1 MNFPEN
7 LVDRLHNSKNIVVFT
22 GAGVS
27 AESGVATFRD
37 ALTGLWARFDPMQ
50 LATPQ
55 AFVRDPA
62 LVWGWY
68 EWRRQLLLQ
77 AEPNPAHLTIAQ
89 LQQKVANF
97 QLVTQNVDDLHE
109 CAGSK
114 NVIHLHGCIF
124 SPRCFDCAVSY
135 SFSAAPDMQQEVKIP
150 PPACTSCGGMIRPGV
165 VWFGEALPQ
174 GEFQAACEA
183 AAQADLML
191 VVGTSGLVQ
200 PAAMLPALALRNNAT
215 VVHINPDAHQSGQ
228 PNEFAL
234 RGTAGNILPLLLAQ
248 LHHSK

>member
-1 MNFPEN
+1 MILPA
-7 LVDRLHNSKNIVVFT
+7 RLKDKLSNCSKIVVFT

-27 AESGVATFRD
+27 AASGVPTFRD

-50 LATPQ
+50 LATPE
-55 AFVRDPA
+55 AFMRDPA

-77 AEPNPAHLTIAQ
+77 AEPNSAHLAIAQ
-89 LQQKVANF
+89 IQQKVANF

-109 CAGSK
+109 RAGSE
-114 NVIHLHGCIF
+114 NVIHLHGSIF
-124 SPRCFDCAVSY
+124 SPRCFDCAGAY
-135 SFSAAPDMQQEVKIP
+135 SFSAAPAMQQEEKIQP
-150 PPACTSCGGMIRPGV
+150 PTCTNCGGMIRPGV

-174 GEFQAACEA
+174 AAFQAACRA
-183 AAQADLML
+183 TGQADLLL

-215 VVHINPDAHQSGQ
+215 VVHINPDARDSGQ

-234 RGTAGNILPLLLAQ
+234 RGAAGSIMPLLLEQ
-248 LHHSK
+248 LNHSK